1 MHLGEK
7 INDVMSFVND
17 QDNIWDLIGNEQSFK
32 DGNQNK
38 KDIFEMGMSKVDLL
52 NLEKLQLK

>member
-17 QDNIWDLIGNEQSFK
+17 QDLFYDTTHLNHSGAIVFSEILGDSIYSLINS
-32 DGNQNK
+32 N
-38 KDIFEMGMSKVDLL
+38 
-52 NLEKLQLK
+52 